1 MASASDFLKKRT
13 AARQQ
18 AESIQSSDK
27 TPLGKNDDG
36 TVTRASNFLRSKAAE
51 RRAVIDQQYGKD
63 AYGGSGRYEADKA
76 QGFNSWLESVN
87 GLSSQLGSDYQSRD
101 GKFQSAADFG
111 KYRDDNDARISVM
124 QNRANAYRTYFQDNR
139 EIYGE
144 DAVNGVLSTLDQGS
158 KYLEELRGGLNSEY
172 DFWSQFKDE
181 NDYNT
186 YQRGKE
192 YAALAEKP
200 DFAEKSQYKSTANG
214 QEKFNAWSGTY
225 SNSGFDDIAYD
236 YINRNE
242 EARSRQM
249 LSDIQSNASLLG
261 LDNSERREMTD
272 DEIAT
277 FNYLYAQDTA
287 NGDAEHKN
295 AYAYIDYLTRDLNY
309 RQRAKAEEEWA
320 TYAKEHPVGSSAFS
334 VLESPLKGLS
344 YLGQAADYLSDG
356 EIDQNAGY
364 NKFSYINSAIRD
376 EVNTIVEDNWG
387 GVGSFA
393 YQTGMSMGD
402 FLLNTAITGGNQAL
416 SLAIMGTGAAAD
428 ATISAKDRGL
438 SDNQAFALGTIA
450 GAAEIVTE
458 KVSLDALLDKTA
470 LTKSA
475 MGYFLKNTLAEGS
488 EEVGSDIINLV
499 ADVLIS
505 KDKSEWQTS
514 IDAYEAEGMTE
525 KEAFWR
531 AVRDQAENMGL
542 DFLGGAVSGGVMSGA
557 GIAIN
562 AGLNEY
568 GARRTGAEFQAMGD
582 DVVQATIQEGLASD
596 PSTQSYKLA
605 VQLQQKLDA
614 GQTLTNA
621 EIGRLYQANVQAI
634 DAEDGSGDLL
644 LRAAE
649 EVTQKGRVT
658 NNTAI
663 DILSNPTAINTL
675 TQEAGLNI
683 SEDMSKSQ
691 QRKAVKNA
699 VATLARTQSGV
710 SANASE
716 TAPTAT
722 EARQTATQETVR
734 PAMQVEQQRPA
745 AQQVYDIRRVRDA
758 AASLGENGA
767 KALAAS
773 YDGSVRADDYYA
785 GFASYYEA
793 GVSGIDMDKV
803 QSRYAAQLNQAQRFA
818 AYSAGQND
826 AAASLALEREGVKS
840 ATVYGDEA
848 GFVQSEHSA
857 SLPKE
862 TVRFYNSLARAAGVK
877 IQMAEATGK
886 GGANGWYSNGIIHIA
901 NDAENPGTVVAKH
914 EITHRMQEM
923 APEAYRKYRDYAM
936 SALTELDGSTASIV
950 EQYKSRYAEAGV
962 NLSTEQAMDEIAA
975 DFTEA
980 LTVDPARFETL
991 AKENRS
997 VARKLLDAVR
1007 DFIRKAK
1014 SMFKGNKTA
1023 QNQAAAN
1030 AYGVSIDT
1038 LEEAARLWEEA
1049 LKATSEQAANKNAAQ
1064 TDGGTK
1070 FSIKRT
1076 SQMTLAQQL
1085 KMFYDGKMASSDAFY
1100 FGVTPAVL
1108 EKSGFDALPLAMTI
1122 GDFRKST
1129 QKKHNIPR
1137 RVLKNLMGN
1146 LASPLFSFGSGDRAG
1161 IVLNDIDGDGYTL
1174 LAALERGTDMDRKPV
1189 NVINS
1194 LYGLEHPAEWIK
1206 NQIDSGN
1213 EFVLYD
1219 EKRANAFL
1227 QTYGYMASVGDG
1239 IRSTGE
1245 SVTQNGAEVKTKFS
1259 LKTPV
1264 EETDKLLALH
1274 NKDENSI
1281 LAAIKLGGLPM
1292 PSIAIVKARDGHTK
1306 YGPISLVF
1314 SKDTIDPQLFR
1325 ANKVYGG
1332 DAWTPTAPRVDYPV
1346 NSKKASQVEHEL
1358 HRLAGDVSVAGGIF
1372 GNSAALRSMGIDDT
1386 STRSTAE
1393 LAEKLASTD
1402 TVRAAYLA
1410 DQGKSLEPVKMDKVW
1425 DKFGNDTLQKVVD
1438 RLGVNTL
1445 AEIEAN
1451 LETGESVKDA
1461 LGENA
1466 EVIRDILRDYYR
1478 EQGEPMLR
1486 RMAVKRHWTDA
1497 EINERRQ
1504 TRIDN
1509 SMDGVSIFTLEDIVH
1524 HAWDMYQ
1531 DGGATKGEI
1540 DRMATSDALRS
1551 AVDDHAVEEWIA
1563 GKLDGLLGE
1572 AGIYNGKDPYTP
1584 SGNLRSFSQLHY
1596 AYTLENIVKAMKE
1609 GQEERGGNTWGAS
1622 AKTLQSVATPEYR
1635 SIQEIK
1641 ADSGRLGMD
1650 EGAEYEAKL
1659 QAIDDQIGS
1668 IITKIK
1674 QGNKAHS
1681 DNSFVES
1688 DIIGSILMET
1698 SKGKRTVDA
1707 IMRAF
1712 SKEGYKISSQTAQ
1725 DIQAVYQAAAEMPTG
1740 YFEAK
1745 PQRAVGFDEVL
1756 AAVIPDD
1763 SSKKL
1768 RDGLEQAGVRM
1779 LEYKT
1784 GDDAD
1789 RLAKINSVEGARFS
1803 LKSTDNKGRKL
1814 TAEQQGYFRDSVI
1827 RDDQGHLMVMYHG
1840 TRNGGFT
1847 VFDGGKDYFY
1857 FTNNRKYAYTFEG
1870 RKANGQL
1877 YPSTKADME
1886 AGLISPQRYEVYL
1899 NVTNPFIAEQDVVE
1913 DALYWDRSLAQ
1924 QLRDRGY
1931 DALMMEDMSQVIVL
1945 SPEQIKNVTNKTPT
1959 SDPDIRYSL
1968 KGGSDILQEN
1978 AALQEENR
1986 LLREQMKD
1994 YIAIQRRNGKL
2005 QESRDYWQGQT
2016 RRTQRV
2022 TTDKK
2027 AVTAAAKQLIQ
2038 NYGADIAVKDIQ
2050 GDLQSLYD
2058 YIASGY
2064 DGKDELTYTEAR
2076 RRAEDIAETLV
2087 SNAVAVDNDM
2097 YDAYSDLRDY
2107 LRTTKIIYGKEYHG
2121 DIADYGDF
2129 RKRQFGRLNLGS
2141 EGHTNIDQVYQELS
2155 SRWPEFFS
2163 EQEQTH
2169 PTDQL
2174 LHIAEVLDGI
2184 SEINEYNPFSRYMD
2198 QAVTGAANEIMETF
2212 FDLPQTRK
2220 TFADR
2225 QALKLENAKAKGR
2238 EQVQKVREQ
2247 YTTHLAEL
2255 REQNRQRVQNAIAK
2269 EREARERQ
2277 MGALKDRYA
2286 AKDAAGRERRAAREL
2301 RAKITRHA
2309 SALSQKLLRPS
2320 DQHHIPEAMRG
2331 SVAAMLE
2338 SINQESQYTLDEN
2351 GKRVKDG
2358 SGTPTKRTEAFR
2370 ALKEQYAKIVA
2381 EGGDMVIDPSLLGS
2395 DADGIKGGFEAVI
2408 AMKDTKLADMS
2419 VAQLQT
2425 VWQVVKA
2432 VEHSVNTAGKVLS
2445 KAKYA
2450 RTADWAQ
2457 ALSIGTSSRRAK
2469 NSLTSNH
2476 ALIDLETPYTFFSH
2490 YGEAGKAV
2498 YRMLRDAQDQQQLMV
2513 DHVAEEV
2520 RKIVDPKTVK
2530 KLEATT
2536 HTFTT
2541 ERGEKLTLSTAQVM
2555 ELYELVKRKQ
2565 AHDHLLKGGVV
2576 QPEIKTSQIRR
2587 GTDSIRLTEGD
2598 LENITGTLTP
2608 EQVKIADGLQGLT
2621 RGVLAD
2627 YGNKAS
2633 MEAYGYKKFTESDYW
2648 PIKSAKEGLHS
2659 NIEKGGNNTRSIKN
2673 IGMAKTTLP
2682 HASNALD
2689 LAGIFTTFAN
2699 HASDMTDYASWLC
2712 TMEDINRLFNYQFR
2726 DEEGNPTGKTI
2737 KGLLD
2742 RVGGPGS
2749 QKYWHNLMED
2759 IQNGIN
2765 APGDSPMWDIA
2776 GKTIGGFKGAAVGA
2790 NIRVVIQQPT
2800 AFFRAAA
2807 VLDPQDMARGLAR
2820 GVTRG
2825 SGWKKALQYSPIAM
2839 RKDAG
2844 GFDISSPYKMTET
2857 LFDNRTN
2864 VRKLNDALSAPA
2876 GAADAVTWG
2885 KLWNACEWATARE
2898 HQGLTKGSEAFYRQT
2913 AKLFAEVIDQTQVV
2927 DGVLQRSNIMRS
2939 SNAVVKQATSFMGE
2953 PIMSLNLL
2961 MRAYDQVRYEQ
2972 NSQKRGKAIK
2982 TMGRA
2987 ATALVVTNVVNA
2999 LAQSLIDAMR
3009 DDDEDKKYWE
3019 RFRAAFTGISG
3030 DEETPWEKAWNAI
3043 MEGNV
3048 GSNMNPLGQIP
3059 FVKDALS
3066 IMQGYDVSRT
3076 EMEIVSDLIQAGQ
3089 TAIQSADGQG
3099 KRTRAYALKGLL
3111 AACAKMF
3118 GIPASNLTR
3127 DMWGLARSAAVET
3140 GNIPLQYE
3148 MEKAI
3153 YNISNTGNKNRYYAI
3168 LYRALEQGDMD
3179 TYQHIRDDLMNSMG
3193 VDGASIDSAMRSR
3206 YNKAVEKD
3214 PDYTLPQRARDLIG
3228 SRDKYVPVKEKEE
3241 TFGADDLGSS
3251 AYRAY
3256 SDQRANDYR
3265 SMADDLASSPI
3276 FRGMDDETRDK
3287 VLKAAYD
3294 LADKSALADHSDG
3307 QYEVSTKWMA
3317 QADDAEAQG
3326 IEPWEYVL
3334 FHTAYNE
3341 MEGTKDADGKTV
3353 KGEAKSDHV
3362 REWLEDFSGLTDE
3375 QRAFLW
3381 GTVYTSEW

>member
-1 MASASDFLKKRT
+1 MALTLKQTGTGKTWTSGSRKQEENKQTTGANTAPAAAPSAAPARRTQTWQAGGLTLKRENAELPSVPQATAEKPAEKRGFFSRLGDTIRGGAKGSMASNSNAMSTFYAMGQGGRDAQNREYLAEYSHNLERAKLDMDAMLAENKEKPGSWNERDIQSQQYIIDDWQRKYDAMAKVLDEQVQQKATQASYELADDIQQSSAQDIERAKEGLGGVGRVLVDAGASMTQTALDT
-13 AARQQ
+13 AANALLGTPGSMGAFAMRAFGGGTQQ
-18 AESIQSSDK
+18 ARQDNPNSTLEQQV
-27 TPLGKNDDG
+27 LYG
-36 TVTRASNFLRSKAAE
+36 TASAAKE
-51 RRAVIDQQYGKD
+51 VFTEKMFNIALPFSH
-63 AYGGSGRYEADKA
+63 AYGGGALD
-76 QGFNSWLESVN
+76 
-87 GLSSQLGSDYQSRD
+87 
-101 GKFQSAADFG
+101 
-111 KYRDDNDARISVM
+111 
-124 QNRANAYRTYFQDNR
+124 
-139 EIYGE
+139 
-144 DAVNGVLSTLDQGS
+144 DAV
-158 KYLEELRGGLNSEY
+158 ERGIRSAVNRFAKT
-172 DFWSQFKDE
+172 DA
-181 NDYNT
+181 
-186 YQRGKE
+186 GK
-192 YAALAEKP
+192 
-200 DFAEKSQYKSTANG
+200 
-214 QEKFNAWSGTY
+214 
-225 SNSGFDDIAYD
+225 
-236 YINRNE
+236 R
-242 EARSRQM
+242 
-249 LSDIQSNASLLG
+249 
-261 LDNSERREMTD
+261 
-272 DEIAT
+272 
-277 FNYLYAQDTA
+277 
-287 NGDAEHKN
+287 
-295 AYAYIDYLTRDLNY
+295 
-309 RQRAKAEEEWA
+309 
-320 TYAKEHPVGSSAFS
+320 V
-334 VLESPLKGLS
+334 
-344 YLGQAADYLSDG
+344 
-356 EIDQNAGY
+356 
-364 NKFSYINSAIRD
+364 
-376 EVNTIVEDNWG
+376 
-387 GVGSFA
+387 
-393 YQTGMSMGD
+393 
-402 FLLNTAITGGNQAL
+402 
-416 SLAIMGTGAAAD
+416 
-428 ATISAKDRGL
+428 
-438 SDNQAFALGTIA
+438 
-450 GAAEIVTE
+450 
-458 KVSLDALLDKTA
+458 
-470 LTKSA
+470 
-475 MGYFLKNTLAEGS
+475 
-488 EEVGSDIINLV
+488 
-499 ADVLIS
+499 
-505 KDKSEWQTS
+505 
-514 IDAYEAEGMTE
+514 
-525 KEAFWR
+525 
-531 AVRDQAENMGL
+531 
-542 DFLGGAVSGGVMSGA
+542 LGGALTFGAGAVGEGLEEFIGDWMEWQMPHIYGGDAASAGETLENSLYDFLVGAASGMMGGVITPATYHYNVG
-557 GIAIN
+557 
-562 AGLNEY
+562 E
-568 GARRTGAEFQAMGD
+568 TGAQQETTAPTPQTEATPQATAANELLTQAAEQASQNGSIHGKMADRILADQDAMAALEQAAGQ
-582 DVVQATIQEGLASD
+582 VVQ
-596 PSTQSYKLA
+596 
-605 VQLQQKLDA
+605 
-614 GQTLTNA
+614 
-621 EIGRLYQANVQAI
+621 
-634 DAEDGSGDLL
+634 DGM
-644 LRAAE
+644 
-649 EVTQKGRVT
+649 T
-658 NNTAI
+658 
-663 DILSNPTAINTL
+663 
-675 TQEAGLNI
+675 
-683 SEDMSKSQ
+683 KSQ

-699 VATLARTQSGV
+699 VATLARTQSDV
-710 SANASE
+710 STNARE
-716 TAPTAT
+716 TAPAAT
-722 EARQTATQETVR
+722 EARQAATQETVR

-745 AQQVYDIRRVRDA
+745 AQQAYDIRRVRDA
-758 AASLGENGA
+758 AASLSENGA
-767 KALAAS
+767 KALTAS

-793 GVSGIDMDKV
+793 GINGADMAKV
-803 QSRYAAQLNQAQRFA
+803 DSDYGSRLTEAQRFA

-826 AAASLALEREGVKS
+826 AALSLQREQQAAKYAKVAGEDSGLVYDDFVKQAVES
-840 ATVYGDEA
+840 GRPLQDKQ
-848 GFVQSEHSA
+848 G
-857 SLPKE
+857 
-862 TVRFYNSLARAAGVK
+862 RA
-877 IQMAEATGK
+877 ILD
-886 GGANGWYSNGIIHIA
+886 ANGESRVYLTAETAAKVNRVAKALGVRVQFVDSVRGGTA
-901 NDAENPGTVVAKH
+901 NAQISGSTVLVERNNENPVLAIVGH
-914 EITHRMQEM
+914 EMTHRMQEL
-923 APEAYRKYRDYAM
+923 APTEYRTFRDIVAQEEQDSIQKRIDSYA
-936 SALTELDGSTASIV
+936 AQGVELT
-950 EQYKSRYAEAGV
+950 Y
-962 NLSTEQAMDEIAA
+962 EQAMDEVAA
-975 DFTEA
+975 DYAGRLIDDGKVLDDFIERHRDDRTLLQKVRDAIRSLIDKLTGAEKKKAQTAEGKLTAALEA
-980 LTVDPARFETL
+980 AARQAKTLQGEGGNDTMAATRNSLKEDGKDGQESETGGRPGTGSREGYGQSTDREGKGQDGRVRRELSAASGRHGGVNPSFGAKPVRSWAEGHTVEPAKGSVAYAEQRTAVDYGVPSFVVADAAWAKNKGSTPAFSADGQIFFRETLPEKNRGMFAPHEVTHVMRQVGYKPYLDFVERTPTMLNMSDGMTRVLLNHVAEHQHTTLENADPAR
-991 AKENRS
+991 
-997 VARKLLDAVR
+997 
-1007 DFIRKAK
+1007 
-1014 SMFKGNKTA
+1014 
-1023 QNQAAAN
+1023 
-1030 AYGVSIDT
+1030 
-1038 LEEAARLWEEA
+1038 
-1049 LKATSEQAANKNAAQ
+1049 
-1064 TDGGTK
+1064 
-1070 FSIKRT
+1070 
-1076 SQMTLAQQL
+1076 
-1085 KMFYDGKMASSDAFY
+1085 
-1100 FGVTPAVL
+1100 
-1108 EKSGFDALPLAMTI
+1108 
-1122 GDFRKST
+1122 
-1129 QKKHNIPR
+1129 
-1137 RVLKNLMGN
+1137 
-1146 LASPLFSFGSGDRAG
+1146 
-1161 IVLNDIDGDGYTL
+1161 
-1174 LAALERGTDMDRKPV
+1174 
-1189 NVINS
+1189 
-1194 LYGLEHPAEWIK
+1194 
-1206 NQIDSGN
+1206 
-1213 EFVLYD
+1213 LYD
-1219 EKRANAFL
+1219 EFNATMYGHIAVGKADMFVDGPAAHVFHDFDAYAKELGELHERFKAAN
-1227 QTYGYMASVGDG
+1227 QK
-1239 IRSTGE
+1239 E
-1245 SVTQNGAEVKTKFS
+1245 TKFS
-1259 LKTPV
+1259 LKAPV

-1372 GNSAALRSMGIDDT
+1372 GNSAALRSVGIDDT

-1393 LAEKLASTD
+1393 LAERLASTD

-1438 RLGVNTL
+1438 RLGVNAL
-1445 AEIEAN
+1445 AEIEAS

-1461 LGENA
+1461 LGDNA

-1659 QAIDDQIGS
+1659 QAIDDQIVS

-1789 RLAKINSVEGARFS
+1789 RLAKINSVDDARFS
-1803 LKSTDNKGRKL
+1803 LKAGTESK
-1814 TAEQQGYFRDSVI
+1814 SV
-1827 RDDQGHLMVMYHG
+1827 
-1840 TRNGGFT
+1840 
-1847 VFDGGKDYFY
+1847 
-1857 FTNNRKYAYTFEG
+1857 
-1870 RKANGQL
+1870 
-1877 YPSTKADME
+1877 
-1886 AGLISPQRYEVYL
+1886 
-1899 NVTNPFIAEQDVVE
+1899 
-1913 DALYWDRSLAQ
+1913 
-1924 QLRDRGY
+1924 
-1931 DALMMEDMSQVIVL
+1931 
-1945 SPEQIKNVTNKTPT
+1945 
-1959 SDPDIRYSL
+1959 
-1968 KGGSDILQEN
+1968 

-2005 QESRDYWQGQT
+2005 QESRDYWKGQT

-2076 RRAEDIAETLV
+2076 RRAEDIAQTLV
-2087 SNAVAVDNDM
+2087 SNAVAVDSDM

-2174 LHIAEVLDGI
+2174 LHIVEVLDGI

-2220 TFADR
+2220 TFADQ

-2238 EQVQKVREQ
+2238 ERVQKVREQ
-2247 YTTHLAEL
+2247 YTTRLAEQKTRSEERLDQAILGEKMAGGRELAKQKRLDAERIQKVREQNAARLAEL

-2301 RAKITRHA
+2301 RAKIARHA

-2331 SVAAMLE
+2331 SVAAVLE

-2358 SGTPTKRTEAFR
+2358 NGTPTKRTEAFR

-2395 DADGIKGGFEAVI
+2395 DADGIKGGFDAVI

-2469 NSLTSNH
+2469 NSLTRNH

-2520 RKIVDPKTVK
+2520 RKIVGPKTVK

-2598 LENITGTLTP
+2598 LVNITGTLTP

-2673 IGMAKTTLP
+2673 IGMAKTTMP

-2876 GAADAVTWG
+2876 GAADALTWG

-3111 AACAKMF
+3111 AAGAKMF
-3118 GIPASNLTR
+3118 GIPASNLAR

-3228 SRDKYVPVKEKEE
+3228 SRDKYAPAKEKEE

-3265 SMADDLASSPI
+3265 SMADDLTSSPI
-3276 FRGMDDETRDK
+3276 FQGMDDETRDK

-3381 GTVYTSEW
+3381 GSVYTSEW

>member
-36 TVTRASNFLRSKAAE
+36 TVTRASNFLRNKAAE

-295 AYAYIDYLTRDLNY
+295 AYAYIDYLTGDLNY

-450 GAAEIVTE
+450 GAAEIITE

-699 VATLARTQSGV
+699 VAALARTQSDV
-710 SANASE
+710 STTARE
-716 TAPTAT
+716 TAPSAT
-722 EARQTATQETVR
+722 EARQTATQEAVR

-745 AQQVYDIRRVRDA
+745 AQQAYDIRRVRDA

-767 KALAAS
+767 KALSAS

-793 GVSGIDMDKV
+793 GISGIDMDKV

-862 TVRFYNSLARAAGVK
+862 TVRFYDSLARAAGVK

-936 SALTELDGSTASIV
+936 SALTERDGSTASIV

-1007 DFIRKAK
+1007 DFIRKVK
-1014 SMFKGNKTA
+1014 SLFKGNKTA

-1038 LEEAARLWEEA
+1038 LEEAARLWGEA
-1049 LKATSEQAANKNAAQ
+1049 LKATSEQTANKNAAQ
-1064 TDGGTK
+1064 TDGGKK

-1425 DKFGNDTLQKVVD
+1425 DKLGNDTLQKVVD

-1674 QGNKAHS
+1674 QRNKAHS

-1803 LKSTDNKGRKL
+1803 LKGR
-1814 TAEQQGYFRDSVI
+1814 
-1827 RDDQGHLMVMYHG
+1827 
-1840 TRNGGFT
+1840 
-1847 VFDGGKDYFY
+1847 
-1857 FTNNRKYAYTFEG
+1857 
-1870 RKANGQL
+1870 
-1877 YPSTKADME
+1877 
-1886 AGLISPQRYEVYL
+1886 
-1899 NVTNPFIAEQDVVE
+1899 
-1913 DALYWDRSLAQ
+1913 
-1924 QLRDRGY
+1924 
-1931 DALMMEDMSQVIVL
+1931 
-1945 SPEQIKNVTNKTPT
+1945 
-1959 SDPDIRYSL
+1959 
-1968 KGGSDILQEN
+1968 DILQEN

-2016 RRTQRV
+2016 RRTRRV

-2076 RRAEDIAETLV
+2076 RRAEDIAQTLV
-2087 SNAVAVDNDM
+2087 SNAVAVDSDM

-2174 LHIAEVLDGI
+2174 LHIVEVLDGI
-2184 SEINEYNPFSRYMD
+2184 SEINEYNPFSRHMD

-2247 YTTHLAEL
+2247 YTTRLAEL

-2351 GKRVKDG
+2351 GKRLKDG

-2395 DADGIKGGFEAVI
+2395 DADGIKGGFDAVI

-2469 NSLTSNH
+2469 NSLTRNH

-2598 LENITGTLTP
+2598 LANITGTLTP

-2673 IGMAKTTLP
+2673 IGMAKTTMP

-2898 HQGLTKGSEAFYRQT
+2898 HQGLTKGSEAFYQQT

-3111 AACAKMF
+3111 AAGAKMF
-3118 GIPASNLTR
+3118 GIPASNLAR

-3228 SRDKYVPVKEKEE
+3228 SRDKYAPVKEKEE

-3265 SMADDLASSPI
+3265 SMADDLTSSPI
-3276 FRGMDDETRDK
+3276 FQGMDDETRDK

>member
-36 TVTRASNFLRSKAAE
+36 TVTRASNFLRNKAAE

-139 EIYGE
+139 EKYGE
-144 DAVNGVLSTLDQGS
+144 DTVSGVLSALDQGS

-277 FNYLYAQDTA
+277 FNYLYAQDSA

-295 AYAYIDYLTRDLNY
+295 AYAYIDYLTSDLNY

-320 TYAKEHPVGSSAFS
+320 AYAKEHPVGSSAFS

-364 NKFSYINSAIRD
+364 NKFSYINSAIRN

-450 GAAEIVTE
+450 GAAEIITE

-531 AVRDQAENMGL
+531 AVRDQAENMVL

-699 VATLARTQSGV
+699 VATLARTQSDV
-710 SANASE
+710 SANARE
-716 TAPTAT
+716 TAPAAT
-722 EARQTATQETVR
+722 EARQAATQETVR

-745 AQQVYDIRRVRDA
+745 AQQAYDIRRVRDA

-767 KALAAS
+767 KALSAS

-793 GVSGIDMDKV
+793 GISGIDMDKV

-848 GFVQSEHSA
+848 GFVQSGHSA

-862 TVRFYNSLARAAGVK
+862 TVRFYDSLARAAGVK

-936 SALTELDGSTASIV
+936 SALTERDGSTASIV

-980 LTVDPARFETL
+980 LTVDPSRFETL

-1007 DFIRKAK
+1007 DFIRKVK
-1014 SMFKGNKTA
+1014 SLFKGNKTA

-1049 LKATSEQAANKNAAQ
+1049 LKATSEQTANKNAAQ

-1100 FGVTPAVL
+1100 FGETPAVL

-1137 RVLKNLMGN
+1137 RALKNLMGN

-1372 GNSAALRSMGIDDT
+1372 GNSAALRSVGIDDT

-1393 LAEKLASTD
+1393 LAERLASTD

-1789 RLAKINSVEGARFS
+1789 RLAKINSVDNARFS
-1803 LKSTDNKGRKL
+1803 LKGR
-1814 TAEQQGYFRDSVI
+1814 
-1827 RDDQGHLMVMYHG
+1827 
-1840 TRNGGFT
+1840 
-1847 VFDGGKDYFY
+1847 
-1857 FTNNRKYAYTFEG
+1857 
-1870 RKANGQL
+1870 
-1877 YPSTKADME
+1877 
-1886 AGLISPQRYEVYL
+1886 
-1899 NVTNPFIAEQDVVE
+1899 
-1913 DALYWDRSLAQ
+1913 
-1924 QLRDRGY
+1924 
-1931 DALMMEDMSQVIVL
+1931 
-1945 SPEQIKNVTNKTPT
+1945 
-1959 SDPDIRYSL
+1959 
-1968 KGGSDILQEN
+1968 DILQEN

-2087 SNAVAVDNDM
+2087 SNAVAVDSDM

-2174 LHIAEVLDGI
+2174 LHIVEVLDGI
-2184 SEINEYNPFSRYMD
+2184 SEINEYNPFSHHMD

-2247 YTTHLAEL
+2247 YTTRLAEL

-2269 EREARERQ
+2269 ERETRERQ

-2395 DADGIKGGFEAVI
+2395 DADGIKGGFDAVI

-2469 NSLTSNH
+2469 NSLTRNH

-2536 HTFTT
+2536 HTFIT

-2598 LENITGTLTP
+2598 LVNITGTLTP

-2673 IGMAKTTLP
+2673 IGMAKTTMP

-3019 RFRAAFTGISG
+3019 RFRTAFTGISG

-3111 AACAKMF
+3111 AAGAKMF
-3118 GIPASNLTR
+3118 GIPASNLAR

-3214 PDYTLPQRARDLIG
+3214 PDYTLPQMARDLIG
-3228 SRDKYVPVKEKEE
+3228 SRDKYAPVKEKEE

-3265 SMADDLASSPI
+3265 SMADDLTSSPI
-3276 FRGMDDETRDK
+3276 FQGMDDETRDK

>member
-1 MASASDFLKKRT
+1 
-13 AARQQ
+13 
-18 AESIQSSDK
+18 
-27 TPLGKNDDG
+27 
-36 TVTRASNFLRSKAAE
+36 
-51 RRAVIDQQYGKD
+51 
-63 AYGGSGRYEADKA
+63 
-76 QGFNSWLESVN
+76 
-87 GLSSQLGSDYQSRD
+87 
-101 GKFQSAADFG
+101 
-111 KYRDDNDARISVM
+111 
-124 QNRANAYRTYFQDNR
+124 
-139 EIYGE
+139 
-144 DAVNGVLSTLDQGS
+144 
-158 KYLEELRGGLNSEY
+158 
-172 DFWSQFKDE
+172 
-181 NDYNT
+181 
-186 YQRGKE
+186 
-192 YAALAEKP
+192 
-200 DFAEKSQYKSTANG
+200 
-214 QEKFNAWSGTY
+214 
-225 SNSGFDDIAYD
+225 
-236 YINRNE
+236 
-242 EARSRQM
+242 
-249 LSDIQSNASLLG
+249 
-261 LDNSERREMTD
+261 
-272 DEIAT
+272 
-277 FNYLYAQDTA
+277 
-287 NGDAEHKN
+287 
-295 AYAYIDYLTRDLNY
+295 
-309 RQRAKAEEEWA
+309 
-320 TYAKEHPVGSSAFS
+320 
-334 VLESPLKGLS
+334 
-344 YLGQAADYLSDG
+344 
-356 EIDQNAGY
+356 
-364 NKFSYINSAIRD
+364 
-376 EVNTIVEDNWG
+376 
-387 GVGSFA
+387 
-393 YQTGMSMGD
+393 
-402 FLLNTAITGGNQAL
+402 
-416 SLAIMGTGAAAD
+416 
-428 ATISAKDRGL
+428 
-438 SDNQAFALGTIA
+438 
-450 GAAEIVTE
+450 
-458 KVSLDALLDKTA
+458 
-470 LTKSA
+470 
-475 MGYFLKNTLAEGS
+475 
-488 EEVGSDIINLV
+488 
-499 ADVLIS
+499 
-505 KDKSEWQTS
+505 
-514 IDAYEAEGMTE
+514 MTE

-542 DFLGGAVSGGVMSGA
+542 DFLGGAASGGVMSGA

-699 VATLARTQSGV
+699 VEALARTQSDV
-710 SANASE
+710 STNTRE
-716 TAPTAT
+716 TVPTAT
-722 EARQTATQETVR
+722 EARQAATQETVR

-745 AQQVYDIRRVRDA
+745 AQQAYDIRRVRDA

-767 KALAAS
+767 KALSAS

-793 GVSGIDMDKV
+793 GISGIDMGKV

-848 GFVQSEHSA
+848 GFVQSEHST

-862 TVRFYNSLARAAGVK
+862 TVRFYDSLARAAGVK

-936 SALTELDGSTASIV
+936 SALTERDGSTASIV

-980 LTVDPARFETL
+980 LTVDPAGFETL

-1007 DFIRKAK
+1007 DFIRKVK
-1014 SMFKGNKTA
+1014 SLFKGNKTA

-1049 LKATSEQAANKNAAQ
+1049 LKATSEQTANKNAAQ

-1346 NSKKASQVEHEL
+1346 NSKKASQVEREL

-1707 IMRAF
+1707 IMRGF

-1725 DIQAVYQAAAEMPTG
+1725 DIQAVYQEAAEMPTG

-1803 LKSTDNKGRKL
+1803 LKGR
-1814 TAEQQGYFRDSVI
+1814 
-1827 RDDQGHLMVMYHG
+1827 
-1840 TRNGGFT
+1840 
-1847 VFDGGKDYFY
+1847 
-1857 FTNNRKYAYTFEG
+1857 
-1870 RKANGQL
+1870 
-1877 YPSTKADME
+1877 
-1886 AGLISPQRYEVYL
+1886 
-1899 NVTNPFIAEQDVVE
+1899 
-1913 DALYWDRSLAQ
+1913 
-1924 QLRDRGY
+1924 
-1931 DALMMEDMSQVIVL
+1931 
-1945 SPEQIKNVTNKTPT
+1945 
-1959 SDPDIRYSL
+1959 
-1968 KGGSDILQEN
+1968 DILQEN

-2087 SNAVAVDNDM
+2087 SNAVAVDSDM

-2174 LHIAEVLDGI
+2174 LHIVEVLDGI

-2247 YTTHLAEL
+2247 YTTRLAEL

-2301 RAKITRHA
+2301 RAKIIRHA

-2395 DADGIKGGFEAVI
+2395 DADGIKGGFDAVI

-2432 VEHSVNTAGKVLS
+2432 VERSVNTAGKVLS

-2450 RTADWAQ
+2450 KTADWAQ

-2469 NSLTSNH
+2469 NSLTRNH

-2598 LENITGTLTP
+2598 LANITGTLTP

-2673 IGMAKTTLP
+2673 IGMAKTTMP

-2689 LAGIFTTFAN
+2689 LAGIFATFAN

-2839 RKDAG
+2839 RKNAG
-2844 GFDISSPYKMTET
+2844 GFDISSPYQMIET

-2982 TMGRA
+2982 AMGRA

-3111 AACAKMF
+3111 AAGAKMF
-3118 GIPASNLTR
+3118 GIPAYNLTR

-3206 YNKAVEKD
+3206 YNRAVEKD

-3228 SRDKYVPVKEKEE
+3228 SRDKYAPAKEKEE

-3256 SDQRANDYR
+3256 SDQRASNYR
-3265 SMADDLASSPI
+3265 SMADDLTSSPI
-3276 FRGMDDETRDK
+3276 FQGMDDETRDK

>member
-36 TVTRASNFLRSKAAE
+36 TVTRASNFLRNKAAE

-295 AYAYIDYLTRDLNY
+295 AYAYIDYLTGDLNY

-364 NKFSYINSAIRD
+364 NKFSYINSAIRN

-450 GAAEIVTE
+450 GAAEIITE

-691 QRKAVKNA
+691 QRKAVKSA
-699 VATLARTQSGV
+699 VEALARTQSDV
-710 SANASE
+710 SANTRE
-716 TAPTAT
+716 TAPAAT
-722 EARQTATQETVR
+722 EARQAATQETVR

-745 AQQVYDIRRVRDA
+745 AQQAYDIRRVRDA

-767 KALAAS
+767 KALSAS
-773 YDGSVRADDYYA
+773 YDGNVRADDYYV

-793 GVSGIDMDKV
+793 GISGIDMDKV

-936 SALTELDGSTASIV
+936 SALTERDGSTASIV

-1007 DFIRKAK
+1007 DFIRKVK
-1014 SMFKGNKTA
+1014 SLFKGNKTA

-1049 LKATSEQAANKNAAQ
+1049 LKATSEQTANKNAAQ

-1372 GNSAALRSMGIDDT
+1372 GNSAALRSVGIDDT

-1393 LAEKLASTD
+1393 LAERLASTD

-1763 SSKKL
+1763 SSEKL

-1789 RLAKINSVEGARFS
+1789 RLAKINSVDNARFS
-1803 LKSTDNKGRKL
+1803 LKGR
-1814 TAEQQGYFRDSVI
+1814 
-1827 RDDQGHLMVMYHG
+1827 
-1840 TRNGGFT
+1840 
-1847 VFDGGKDYFY
+1847 
-1857 FTNNRKYAYTFEG
+1857 
-1870 RKANGQL
+1870 
-1877 YPSTKADME
+1877 
-1886 AGLISPQRYEVYL
+1886 
-1899 NVTNPFIAEQDVVE
+1899 
-1913 DALYWDRSLAQ
+1913 
-1924 QLRDRGY
+1924 
-1931 DALMMEDMSQVIVL
+1931 
-1945 SPEQIKNVTNKTPT
+1945 
-1959 SDPDIRYSL
+1959 
-1968 KGGSDILQEN
+1968 DILQEN

-2087 SNAVAVDNDM
+2087 SNAVAVDSDM

-2174 LHIAEVLDGI
+2174 LHIVEVLDGI
-2184 SEINEYNPFSRYMD
+2184 SEINEYNPFSRHMD

-2247 YTTHLAEL
+2247 YTTRLAEL

-2395 DADGIKGGFEAVI
+2395 DADGIKGGFDAVI

-2469 NSLTSNH
+2469 NSLTRNH

-2598 LENITGTLTP
+2598 LVNITGTLTP

-2673 IGMAKTTLP
+2673 IGMAKTTMP

-2864 VRKLNDALSAPA
+2864 VRKLNDTLSAPA

-3111 AACAKMF
+3111 AAGAKMF

-3140 GNIPLQYE
+3140 GNVPLQYE

-3228 SRDKYVPVKEKEE
+3228 SRDKYAPVKEKEE

-3265 SMADDLASSPI
+3265 SMADDLTSSPI
-3276 FRGMDDETRDK
+3276 FQGMNDETRDK

-3317 QADDAEAQG
+3317 QADDAEAHG

>member
-36 TVTRASNFLRSKAAE
+36 TVTRASNFLRNKAAE

-295 AYAYIDYLTRDLNY
+295 AYAYIDYLTGDLNY

-364 NKFSYINSAIRD
+364 NKFSYINSAIRN

-450 GAAEIVTE
+450 GAAEIITE

-675 TQEAGLNI
+675 TQEVGLNI

-691 QRKAVKNA
+691 QRKAVKSA
-699 VATLARTQSGV
+699 VEALARTQSDV
-710 SANASE
+710 STNTRE
-716 TAPTAT
+716 TATAAT
-722 EARQTATQETVR
+722 EARQAATQETVR

-745 AQQVYDIRRVRDA
+745 AQQAYDIRRVRDA

-767 KALAAS
+767 KALSAS
-773 YDGSVRADDYYA
+773 YDGNVRADDYYA

-793 GVSGIDMDKV
+793 GISGIDMDKV

-877 IQMAEATGK
+877 IQMAGATGK

-901 NDAENPGTVVAKH
+901 NDAESPGTVVAKH

-936 SALTELDGSTASIV
+936 SALTERDGSTASIV

-1007 DFIRKAK
+1007 DFIRKVK
-1014 SMFKGNKTA
+1014 SLFKGNKTS

-1049 LKATSEQAANKNAAQ
+1049 LKATSEQTANKNAAQ

-1445 AEIEAN
+1445 AEIEAS

-1461 LGENA
+1461 LGDNA

-1659 QAIDDQIGS
+1659 QTIDDQIGS

-1745 PQRAVGFDEVL
+1745 PRRAVGFDEVL

-1803 LKSTDNKGRKL
+1803 LKGR
-1814 TAEQQGYFRDSVI
+1814 
-1827 RDDQGHLMVMYHG
+1827 
-1840 TRNGGFT
+1840 
-1847 VFDGGKDYFY
+1847 
-1857 FTNNRKYAYTFEG
+1857 
-1870 RKANGQL
+1870 
-1877 YPSTKADME
+1877 
-1886 AGLISPQRYEVYL
+1886 
-1899 NVTNPFIAEQDVVE
+1899 
-1913 DALYWDRSLAQ
+1913 
-1924 QLRDRGY
+1924 
-1931 DALMMEDMSQVIVL
+1931 
-1945 SPEQIKNVTNKTPT
+1945 
-1959 SDPDIRYSL
+1959 
-1968 KGGSDILQEN
+1968 DILQEN

-2016 RRTQRV
+2016 RRTRRV

-2087 SNAVAVDNDM
+2087 SNAVAVDSDM

-2174 LHIAEVLDGI
+2174 LHIVEVLDGI
-2184 SEINEYNPFSRYMD
+2184 SEINEYNPFSRHMD

-2247 YTTHLAEL
+2247 YTTRLAEL

-2351 GKRVKDG
+2351 GKRLKDG

-2395 DADGIKGGFEAVI
+2395 DADGIKGGFDAVI

-2469 NSLTSNH
+2469 NSLTRNH

-2598 LENITGTLTP
+2598 LVNITGTLTP

-2673 IGMAKTTLP
+2673 IGMAKTTMP

-3066 IMQGYDVSRT
+3066 IIQGYDVSRT

-3111 AACAKMF
+3111 AAGAKMF

-3228 SRDKYVPVKEKEE
+3228 SRDKYAPVKEKEE
-3241 TFGADDLGSS
+3241 TFGADDLASS